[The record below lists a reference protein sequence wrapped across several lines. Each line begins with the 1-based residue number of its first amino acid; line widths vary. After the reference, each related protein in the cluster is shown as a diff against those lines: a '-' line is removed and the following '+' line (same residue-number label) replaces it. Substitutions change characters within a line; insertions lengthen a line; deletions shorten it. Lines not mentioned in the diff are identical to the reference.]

1 MAILSSARSRRGRKA
16 EVTEQFIAFQL
27 RQEWFGLPIESVYR
41 VVTMGKVFGDPD
53 ETGVGLTRY
62 QDQDLL
68 VIDVSHRI
76 FSEDSTRPA
85 TSSKEDSDQK
95 SLIIIKN
102 SKGELVGL
110 PIDSQPEVK
119 RFSRSQFVPLPA
131 TYAARSKIRCLSS
144 MMAKTAE
151 DTALFL
157 LDPDQVGAI

>member
-16 EVTEQFIAFQL
+16 EATEQFITFQL

-53 ETGVGLTRY
+53 QTGVGLTRY
-62 QDQDLL
+62 QDRDLL
-68 VIDVSHRI
+68 VIDVSRRI
-76 FSEDSTRPA
+76 FAEIAQPSA
-85 TSSKEDSDQK
+85 TPKQNLDQR

-102 SKGELVGL
+102 AEDELIGL
-110 PIDSQPEVK
+110 PIDSQPEVR

-144 MMAKTAE
+144 MMAKTAD
-151 DTALFL
+151 DTSLFL
-157 LDPDQVGAI
+157 LDPDQVGTI